1 MSTVMK
7 ISPQGQIRIPKKVLA
22 ALKIVPGDYIEV
34 AVERGQAVLKPR
46 KLIDPSQEWYWHKE
60 WQKTENEVDDEIA
73 NEKLSPI
80 FHTAE
85 EGLKW
90 LKE

>member
-22 ALKIVPGDYIEV
+22 ELNIVPGDYIEV
-34 AVERGQAVLKPR
+34 DVESGQAVLKPR
-46 KLIDPSQEWYWHKE
+46 KLIDPSQGWYWTRE
-60 WQKTENEVDDEIA
+60 WQLTETAVNDEIA
-73 NEKLSPI
+73 NENLSPT
-80 FHTAE
+80 FHTPE
-85 EGLKW
+85 ECLKW

>member
-1 MSTVMK
+1 MPTVMK

-34 AVERGQAVLKPR
+34 DVERGQAVLKPR
-46 KLIDPSQEWYWHKE
+46 KLIDPSQELYWDKE
-60 WQKTENEVDDEIA
+60 WQKTKNEVDDEIA
-73 NEKLSPI
+73 NEKLSPT